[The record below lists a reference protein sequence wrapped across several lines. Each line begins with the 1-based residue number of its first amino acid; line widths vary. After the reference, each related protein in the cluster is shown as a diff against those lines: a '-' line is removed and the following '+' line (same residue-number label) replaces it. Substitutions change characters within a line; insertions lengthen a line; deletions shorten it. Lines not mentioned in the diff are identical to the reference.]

1 MSLNN
6 NNKKKDHYKKKD
18 SGIYG
23 KINKP
28 LGKSKRSYKIS
39 KPVQPKPA
47 PSEAKEKKKAKL
59 LEEKALQAQQEALQ
73 AQEQQTSEKK
83 ADHAFQFG
91 TKQAAKP
98 EKKPKESASPEA
110 SRNMIFQLLS
120 ALLLTGIGA
129 ILLLATTFVV
139 YQPIQK
145 ENKSLSET
153 RLKMRMELSALIS
166 EVLPSMGADDE
177 LGEMILR
184 SLETQKAKFKGESVK
199 VADEIEQLRATDEVI
214 GGFLTEISY
223 GETDFHDVI
232 VTPEQSEACLQTIN
246 GRVEAVDTQLQ
257 ELGVADIK
265 AQIDELKGT
274 TTTTTREDENGETIT
289 ETVVTGGLIP
299 EVQAKRDTLKKQAD
313 EAIAKRDDLDNY
325 LGEINYKIQQMYL
338 RLETDGSASDKFAW
352 MKEITE
358 YVKQNPT
365 DNIFMQD
372 TADKLASFP
381 GESREE
387 DDILFLAKIESET
400 GIRMPTINY
409 GQDYQLTKLSNGM
422 LLCYEA
428 YSIPYYATYQ
438 GLKNLIAY
446 FNENDD
452 FYASV
457 YTLTIQYNPQNESI
471 QGNIIILHYYLLS
484 EDAEYV
490 PPVIDEEI
498 SNKLESIFG
507 AATDNGKFGPMSDYT
522 PEEIEAWMDD
532 EGLTLEQVRD
542 RLKNQGY
549 PETELLWIMKKKYN
563 DEDKVK
569 EFLEKYGDDSK
580 DYNDQ
585 FEMYS
590 YLQELFPNTKLETLL
605 AIYKAELPEDDL
617 ENIDPPV
624 VPEETPE
631 EQPEGDQ
638 PAEEQTPSEE

>member
-91 TKQAAKP
+91 TKQAVKP

-110 SRNMIFQLLS
+110 SRNMMFQLLS

-153 RLKMRMELSALIS
+153 RLKTRMELSALIS

-199 VADEIEQLRATDEVI
+199 VADEIEQLRDTDEII

-223 GETDFHDVI
+223 GDADFHDVI

-246 GRVEAVDTQLQ
+246 GRVEAVDAQLQ

-358 YVKQNPT
+358 YIKQNPT

-484 EDAEYV
+484 EDAEYI

-542 RLKNQGY
+542 RLKSQGY
-549 PETELLWIMKKKYN
+549 PETELLWILKKKYN
-563 DEDKVK
+563 NEDKVK

-585 FEMYS
+585 LEMFS
-590 YLQELFPNTKLETLL
+590 YLQELFPNTKFETLL

>member
-1 MSLNN
+1 MSLNS
-6 NNKKKDHYKKKD
+6 NKKKEHYKKKD

-39 KPVQPKPA
+39 KPVQPKHTSA
-47 PSEAKEKKKAKL
+47 ESKEKQKSKL
-59 LEEKALQAQQEALQ
+59 LEKKALQAQEAALQ
-73 AQEQQTSEKK
+73 AQEQKTSEQKTG
-83 ADHAFQFG
+83 HLTQFS
-91 TKQAAKP
+91 TKQAVKP
-98 EKKPKESASPEA
+98 EKKQRESVSPEA
-110 SRNMIFQLLS
+110 SKNLLFQLLS

-153 RLKMRMELSALIS
+153 RLKTRMELSALIS

-214 GGFLTEISY
+214 GSFLAEISY
-223 GETDFHDVI
+223 GDADFHSVI
-232 VTPEQSEACLQTIN
+232 VTPDQSEICLETI
-246 GRVEAVDTQLQ
+246 GTEVETVDSQLQ
-257 ELGVADIK
+257 ELGVAAIRE
-265 AQIDELKGT
+265 QIAELKGT

-299 EVQAKRDTLKKQAD
+299 EMQAKKDALQKQAD
-313 EAIAKRDDLDNY
+313 EAIAKRDALDNY
-325 LGEINYKIQQMYL
+325 LEEIDYKIQQMYD
-338 RLETDGSASDKFAW
+338 RLETDGNARDRFAW
-352 MKEITE
+352 MKAITE
-358 YVKQNPT
+358 YVKQNPA

-400 GIRMPTINY
+400 GIRMPTVNY

-428 YSIPYYATYQ
+428 YSIPYYATYE

-457 YTLTIQYNPQNESI
+457 YTLTIQYNSQNQSI
-471 QGNIIILHYYLLS
+471 QGNIIILHYYLLR

-498 SNKLESIFG
+498 STELDSIFG
-507 AATDNGKFGPMSDYT
+507 AATDNGNFGPMSDYT

-542 RLKNQGY
+542 RLMSQGY
-549 PETELLWIMKKKYN
+549 PETELLWILKKKYRT
-563 DEDKVK
+563 EEEVMG
-569 EFLEKYGDDSK
+569 FLEKYGDDSK

-585 FEMYS
+585 LEMYS
-590 YLQELFPNTKLETLL
+590 YLQELFPNTELKTLL

-617 ENIDPPV
+617 PV
-624 VPEETPE
+624 IETPTE
-631 EQPEGDQ
+631 PEDTTESDQ
-638 PAEEQTPSEE
+638 PAGDEPTEEQTPSQE